1 MTGLWLRCRLH
12 DSGIGWVGQH
22 ILNTIVFNV
31 GHIWTAIGED
41 CTGKVGG
48 INDRKNSWVR
58 GLHWAAK
65 HGGYCD
71 MTGHE
76 AMGFIGNSLMD
87 YIGQQRDTFD
97 FSQLLQD
104 RYCDQN
110 DMRNV
115 NDYADW
121 VTDLD
126 LGDGIGRNLHIYTG
140 TEKGEIFITW
150 WNYDGVGGGHWT
162 TGRSRR

>member
-1 MTGLWLRCRLH
+1 
-12 DSGIGWVGQH
+12 
-22 ILNTIVFNV
+22 
-31 GHIWTAIGED
+31 
-41 CTGKVGG
+41 
-48 INDRKNSWVR
+48 
-58 GLHWAAK
+58 
-65 HGGYCD
+65 

-115 NDYADW
+115 NDYAD
-121 VTDLD
+121 
-126 LGDGIGRNLHIYTG
+126 
-140 TEKGEIFITW
+140 
-150 WNYDGVGGGHWT
+150 
-162 TGRSRR
+162 